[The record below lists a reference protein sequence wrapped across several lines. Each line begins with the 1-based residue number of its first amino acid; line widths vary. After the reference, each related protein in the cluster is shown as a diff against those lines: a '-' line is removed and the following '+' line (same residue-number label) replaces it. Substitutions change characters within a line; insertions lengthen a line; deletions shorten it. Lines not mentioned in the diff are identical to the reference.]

1 MPAAAA
7 GGLAAALAAS
17 NLLHLLQ
24 CQVYRNQLNA
34 QLCAGVRSNK
44 RDALDLAG
52 KLPLTVKA
60 VAMGIAP
67 HELIIDPAQAGGLLG
82 KFDAAVC
89 RASGAANEGV
99 EVKGAGSCSRT
110 FKISRLR
117 PGTPFEHLML
127 VLRRADPTDWTD
139 VHQLNKLFWLGYMP
153 RSAFD
158 QAVAAKPGA
167 ASKAELAASITID
180 SQRSSWLG
188 RFMTLVPFHKL
199 DKAWWDTHVLGR
211 I

>member
-1 MPAAAA
+1 M
-7 GGLAAALAAS
+7 
-17 NLLHLLQ
+17 
-24 CQVYRNQLNA
+24 YRNQLNA

-89 RASGAANEGV
+89 RASGAAKEAV
-99 EVKGAGSCSRT
+99 EVKGAGRASCSRA

-117 PGTPFEHLML
+117 PGTPFELLPHHSWY
-127 VLRRADPTDWTD
+127 RD
-139 VHQLNKLFWLGYMP
+139 VPVHH
-153 RSAFD
+153 
-158 QAVAAKPGA
+158 
-167 ASKAELAASITID
+167 
-180 SQRSSWLG
+180 QRSFFCS
-188 RFMTLVPFHKL
+188 RVRVIKKL
-199 DKAWWDTHVLGR
+199 TMMSH
-211 I
+211 

>member
-1 MPAAAA
+1 
-7 GGLAAALAAS
+7 
-17 NLLHLLQ
+17 
-24 CQVYRNQLNA
+24 
-34 QLCAGVRSNK
+34 
-44 RDALDLAG
+44 
-52 KLPLTVKA
+52 
-60 VAMGIAP
+60 
-67 HELIIDPAQAGGLLG
+67 
-82 KFDAAVC
+82 
-89 RASGAANEGV
+89 
-99 EVKGAGSCSRT
+99 
-110 FKISRLR
+110 
-117 PGTPFEHLML
+117 ML